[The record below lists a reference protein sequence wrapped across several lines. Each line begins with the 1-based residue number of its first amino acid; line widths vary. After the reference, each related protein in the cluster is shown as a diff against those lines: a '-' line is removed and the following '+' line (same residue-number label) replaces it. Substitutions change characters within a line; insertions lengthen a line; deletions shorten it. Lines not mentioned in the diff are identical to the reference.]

1 MAQITKLVDDLNGRD
16 AEMTLSF
23 GLDGKEYEI
32 DLCDENYETYRQTLE
47 KLASVARVVVR
58 EPVKVKRTLS
68 TGKKTSVV
76 GKTQEMREWLRANGH
91 NVSDR
96 GRVPTHL
103 VDLYET
109 RPRGPQTVLGED
121 DMRDVVKSLKSDDT
135 ASETPETPDEDIK
148 AEQAVIARVKSTPKT
163 APTTRRKSPAKNKG
177 VEVEIPALREVLS
190 LVDGGK

>member
-47 KLASVARVVVR
+47 QLASVARVVVR

-109 RPRGPQTVLGED
+109 RPRGPVTTKGDEKVEGGENGTAGKP
-121 DMRDVVKSLKSDDT
+121 DVQ
-135 ASETPETPDEDIK
+135 DEDIK

>member
-1 MAQITKLVDDLNGRD
+1 MAQITKLVDDLDGTD
-16 AEMTLSF
+16 AEMTLEF
-23 GLDGKEYEI
+23 GLDGTEYAI
-32 DLCDENYETYRQTLE
+32 DLNDPHYEEYRKVLE
-47 KLASVARVVVR
+47 LLASKGRVVTR

-109 RPRGPQTVLGED
+109 RPRGPQKVLGED
-121 DMRDVVKSLKSDDT
+121 DMREVVKSLKSDEK
-135 ASETPETPDEDIK
+135 APETPETPDEDAK
-148 AEQAVIARVKSTPKT
+148 AEQEVIERVKVTPK
-163 APTTRRKSPAKNKG
+163 APTTRKRNVKSQAQKA
-177 VEVEIPALREVLS
+177 VELALVG
-190 LVDGGK
+190 DK

>member
-1 MAQITKLVDDLNGRD
+1 MAQITKLVDDLDGTD
-16 AEMTLSF
+16 AEMTLEF
-23 GLDGKEYEI
+23 GLDGTEYAI
-32 DLCDENYETYRQTLE
+32 DLNDPHYEEYRKVLE
-47 KLASVARVVVR
+47 LLASKGRVVTR

-109 RPRGPQTVLGED
+109 RPRGPVAVKGDEKVEGGENG
-121 DMRDVVKSLKSDDT
+121 T
-135 ASETPETPDEDIK
+135 AGKPEVQDEDAK
-148 AEQAVIARVKSTPKT
+148 AEQAVIARVKNTPKA
-163 APTTRRKSPAKNKG
+163 APTTRRKPSAKDKG
-177 VEVEIPALREVLS
+177 VEVEIPALRKVLS
-190 LVDGGK
+190 LVGGE

>member
-1 MAQITKLVDDLNGRD
+1 MAQITKLVDDLDGTD
-16 AEMTLSF
+16 AEMTLEF
-23 GLDGKEYEI
+23 GLDGTEYAI
-32 DLCDENYETYRQTLE
+32 DLNDSHYEEYRKVLE
-47 KLASVARVVVR
+47 LLASKGRVVTR

-109 RPRGPQTVLGED
+109 RPRLEA
-121 DMRDVVKSLKSDDT
+121 VK
-135 ASETPETPDEDIK
+135 APETPAETPNEAPESKDTDEDAK
-148 AEQAVIARVKSTPKT
+148 AEQEVIERVKAAPK
-163 APTTRRKSPAKNKG
+163 APTTRKRNVKSQAQKA
-177 VEVEIPALREVLS
+177 VELALVG
-190 LVDGGK
+190 DK